1 MSDAV
6 MKYESVIGLEVHAQL
21 LTNSKIFCGCPV
33 AFGGEPNTRVC
44 PICLG
49 MPGVLPVLNR
59 RAVEYTI
66 RMALAVDGHVAE
78 TSAFARKNYFY
89 PDLPKGYQISQYDR
103 AGEPISLAGGIEI
116 EGEDGLRFV
125 RLRRIHLEEEAGKSI
140 HNEPGYDPDLSY
152 IDFNRTGVPLMEIVS
167 EPDIRSPREAS
178 AYLARLRQILQYI
191 GVCDG
196 NMEEGSLRCDANVS
210 IRKPGDP
217 LGELVEIKNMNSMR
231 SMERA
236 LEFEIAR
243 QSELLDD
250 GGTVVRQTRLWDEEK
265 RETFPM
271 RSKEEAHDYRYFPD
285 PDLVTVEIARSW
297 VDEIGED
304 LPELPDARMRRF
316 IYRYGLPQDI
326 ARQLT
331 ENRARADY
339 FEACVSHAA
348 GEASGEAT
356 NSASGEADGETS
368 GEAAGRSAGEPTG
381 EARTVSNWMLSEL
394 LRVQHE
400 NHMDQETIE
409 ARIPPDHLA
418 QLLGQIREGKIS
430 GKIGKDVLD
439 TMAETG
445 KAPVQVIEEQGL
457 VQISDTGELE
467 GVVAGI
473 LAEHPDDVAEYRGG
487 KTKLLGFFM
496 GQVMRATQGKANP
509 KMVNELL
516 RKKLAEG

>member
-1 MSDAV
+1 MD
-6 MKYESVIGLEVHAQL
+6 YEAVIGLEVHAQL

-103 AGEPISLAGGIEI
+103 AGEPISLYGGIEI
-116 EGEDGLRFV
+116 EGKDGPRFV
-125 RLRRIHLEEEAGKSI
+125 QLRRIHLEEEAGKSI

-167 EPDIRSPREAS
+167 EPDLRSPREAS

-210 IRKPGDP
+210 IRTPGDP

-231 SMERA
+231 AMERA
-236 LEFEIAR
+236 LEFEIDR
-243 QSELLDD
+243 QAEVLDD
-250 GGTVVRQTRLWDEEK
+250 GGRIVRQTRLWNEEE
-265 RETFPM
+265 RVTFPM
-271 RSKEEAHDYRYFPD
+271 RSKEEASDYRYFPD

-304 LPELPDARMRRF
+304 LPELPDVRMQRF
-316 IYRYGLPQDI
+316 VDEYGLPQDI

-331 ENRARADY
+331 DNRARADY
-339 FEACVSHAA
+339 FEACVVQA
-348 GEASGEAT
+348 
-356 NSASGEADGETS
+356 
-368 GEAAGRSAGEPTG
+368 PG

-400 NHMDQETIE
+400 NRMDQQTLES
-409 ARIPPDHLA
+409 RIPPDHLV
-418 QLLGQIREGKIS
+418 QLLGHIEEGKIS

-439 TMAETG
+439 IMAESG
-445 KAPVQVIEEQGL
+445 KAPATVIEEQCL

-467 GVVAGI
+467 GLVDGI
-473 LAEHPDDVAEYRGG
+473 LTEHPDDVTDFRAG

-496 GQVMRATQGKANP
+496 GQVMKATQGKANP

>member
-1 MSDAV
+1 MD
-6 MKYESVIGLEVHAQL
+6 YEAVIGLEVHAQL

-33 AFGGEPNTRVC
+33 AFGGEPNSRVC

-66 RMALAVDGHVAE
+66 RMALAVDGQVAE

-103 AGEPISLAGGIEI
+103 AGEPISLYGGIEI
-116 EGEDGLRFV
+116 EGKDGPRFV
-125 RLRRIHLEEEAGKSI
+125 QLRRIHLEEEAGKSI

-167 EPDIRSPREAS
+167 EPDLRSPREAS

-210 IRKPGDP
+210 IRTPGDP

-231 SMERA
+231 AMERA
-236 LEFEIAR
+236 LEFEIDR
-243 QSELLDD
+243 QAEVLDD
-250 GGTVVRQTRLWDEEK
+250 GGRIVRQTRLWNEEE
-265 RETFPM
+265 RVTFPM
-271 RSKEEAHDYRYFPD
+271 RSKEEASDYRYFPD

-304 LPELPDARMRRF
+304 LPELPDVRMQRF
-316 IYRYGLPQDI
+316 VDEYGLPQDI

-331 ENRARADY
+331 DNRARADY
-339 FEACVSHAA
+339 FEACVVQA
-348 GEASGEAT
+348 
-356 NSASGEADGETS
+356 
-368 GEAAGRSAGEPTG
+368 PG

-400 NHMDQETIE
+400 NRMDQQTLES
-409 ARIPPDHLA
+409 RIPPDHLV
-418 QLLGQIREGKIS
+418 QLLGHIEEGKIS

-439 TMAETG
+439 IMAESG
-445 KAPVQVIEEQGL
+445 KAPATVIEEQGL

-467 GVVAGI
+467 GLVDGI
-473 LAEHPDDVAEYRGG
+473 LTEHPDDVTDFRAG

-496 GQVMRATQGKANP
+496 GQVMKATQGKANP

>member
-1 MSDAV
+1 

-33 AFGGEPNTRVC
+33 DFGGEPNTRVC

-66 RMALAVDGHVAE
+66 RMALAVDGRVAE

-116 EGEDGLRFV
+116 EGEDGPRFV

-236 LEFEIAR
+236 LEFEIKR
-243 QSELLDD
+243 QSEVLDD
-250 GGTVVRQTRLWDEEK
+250 GGRVVRQTRLWNEEK

-304 LPELPDARMRRF
+304 LPELPDVRMQRF
-316 IYRYGLPQDI
+316 VDEYGLPQDM

-339 FEACVSHAA
+339 FEACVSHA
-348 GEASGEAT
+348 SG
-356 NSASGEADGETS
+356 GPS
-368 GEAAGRSAGEPTG
+368 GEAAGDAAG

-400 NHMDQETIE
+400 DHMDQETLE
-409 ARIPPDHLA
+409 SRIPPDHLA
-418 QLLGQIREGKIS
+418 QLLGQIKEGKIS

-445 KAPVQVIEEQGL
+445 KAPNQVIEEQGL

-467 GVVAGI
+467 GVVDGI
-473 LAEHPDDVAEYRGG
+473 LAEHPDDVVEYRAG

-516 RKKLAEG
+516 RKKLAGN

>member
-1 MSDAV
+1 MN
-6 MKYESVIGLEVHAQL
+6 YEAVIGLEVHAQL
-21 LTNSKIFCGCPV
+21 LTNSKIFCGCAV
-33 AFGGEPNTRVC
+33 AFGGEPNSRVC

-66 RMALAVDGHVAE
+66 RMALAVDGRVAE

-103 AGEPISLAGGIEI
+103 AGEPISLDGGIEI
-116 EGEDGLRFV
+116 EGEDGPRFV

-140 HNEPGYDPDLSY
+140 HSEPGYDPNLSY

-236 LEFEIAR
+236 LEFEIER
-243 QSELLDD
+243 QAEVLDD
-250 GGTVVRQTRLWDEEK
+250 GGRVVRQTRLWNEEE

-285 PDLVTVEIARSW
+285 PDLVTVEIARTW

-304 LPELPDARMRRF
+304 LPELPDVRMRRF
-316 IYRYGLPQDI
+316 VDDYGLPLDM

-339 FEACVSHAA
+339 FEACVGQASGDAA
-348 GEASGEAT
+348 GQAS
-356 NSASGEADGETS
+356 
-368 GEAAGRSAGEPTG
+368 G

-400 NHMDQETIE
+400 NRMDQQTLEE
-409 ARIPPDHLA
+409 RVPPDHLA
-418 QLLGQIREGKIS
+418 QLLGQIKEGKIS

-439 TMAETG
+439 VMAESG
-445 KAPVQVIEEQGL
+445 KAPAAVIEEQGL

-467 GVVAGI
+467 GVVDSI
-473 LAEHPDDVAEYRGG
+473 LAEHPDDVADYRAG

-509 KMVNELL
+509 KLVNELL
-516 RKKLAEG
+516 RKKLAGG

>member
-1 MSDAV
+1 MN
-6 MKYESVIGLEVHAQL
+6 YESVIGLEVHAQL
-21 LTNSKIFCGCPV
+21 LTNSKIFCGCAV

-116 EGEDGLRFV
+116 EGEDGPRFV

-196 NMEEGSLRCDANVS
+196 NMDEGSLRCDANVS

-243 QSELLDD
+243 QSELLED

-304 LPELPDARMRRF
+304 LPELPDVRMRRF
-316 IYRYGLPQDI
+316 VDDYRLPQDM

-331 ENRARADY
+331 ENRTRADY
-339 FEACVSHAA
+339 FEACVSHAVGDAA
-348 GEASGEAT
+348 GGASGV
-356 NSASGEADGETS
+356 
-368 GEAAGRSAGEPTG
+368 AAGGSAGKPSAD
-381 EARTVSNWMLSEL
+381 ARTVSNWMLSEL

-400 NHMDQETIE
+400 SRIDHQTLE

-418 QLLGQIREGKIS
+418 QLLGQIKEGKIS

-439 TMAETG
+439 AMAETG

-467 GVVAGI
+467 GVVDGI
-473 LAEHPDDVAEYRGG
+473 LADHPDDVAEYRAG

-496 GQVMRATQGKANP
+496 GQVMRVTQGKANP

-516 RKKLAEG
+516 RKKLAGD

>member
-1 MSDAV
+1 

-21 LTNSKIFCGCPV
+21 LTNSKIFCGCSV

-116 EGEDGLRFV
+116 EGEDGPRFV

-236 LEFEIAR
+236 LEFEIDR

-250 GGTVVRQTRLWDEEK
+250 GGRVVRQTRLWDEEK

-285 PDLVTVEIARSW
+285 PDLVTVEIARAW

-316 IYRYGLPQDI
+316 VDEYGLPQDM

-348 GEASGEAT
+348 GEA
-356 NSASGEADGETS
+356 
-368 GEAAGRSAGEPTG
+368 
-381 EARTVSNWMLSEL
+381 RTVSNWMLSEL

-400 NHMDQETIE
+400 NRMAQETLE

-418 QLLGQIREGKIS
+418 QLLGQIKEGKIS

-439 TMAETG
+439 IMAKTGETP
-445 KAPVQVIEEQGL
+445 ASVIEEQGL

-473 LAEHPDDVAEYRGG
+473 LAEHPDDVAEYRAG

-509 KMVNELL
+509 RMVNELL

>member
-1 MSDAV
+1 MD
-6 MKYESVIGLEVHAQL
+6 YEAVIGLEVHAQL

-33 AFGGEPNTRVC
+33 AFGGEPNSRVC

-66 RMALAVDGHVAE
+66 RMALAVDGRVAE

-103 AGEPISLAGGIEI
+103 AGEPISLDGGIEI
-116 EGEDGLRFV
+116 EGEGGPRFV

-236 LEFEIAR
+236 LEFEIER
-243 QSELLDD
+243 QADLLDD
-250 GGTVVRQTRLWDEEK
+250 GGRVVRQTRLWNEEE

-297 VDEIGED
+297 VNEIGED
-304 LPELPDARMRRF
+304 LPELPDVRMRRF
-316 IYRYGLPQDI
+316 VEDYGLPQDM

-339 FEACVSHAA
+339 FEACVGQAA
-348 GEASGEAT
+348 GEAAGQ
-356 NSASGEADGETS
+356 AS
-368 GEAAGRSAGEPTG
+368 G

-400 NHMDQETIE
+400 NRMDQQTLEE
-409 ARIPPDHLA
+409 RVPPDHLA
-418 QLLGQIREGKIS
+418 QLLSQIREGKIS

-439 TMAETG
+439 IMAESG
-445 KAPVQVIEEQGL
+445 KAPAAVIEEQGL

-467 GVVAGI
+467 GVVNGI
-473 LAEHPDDVAEYRGG
+473 LADHPDDVADYRAG

-509 KMVNELL
+509 KLVNELL
-516 RKKLAEG
+516 RKKLAGG

>member
-1 MSDAV
+1 MSDAA

-21 LTNSKIFCGCPV
+21 LTNSKIFCGCAV

-116 EGEDGLRFV
+116 EGEDGPRFV

-196 NMEEGSLRCDANVS
+196 NMDEGSLRCDANVS

-236 LEFEIAR
+236 LEFEIER
-243 QSELLDD
+243 QTELLDD

-316 IYRYGLPQDI
+316 VDEYGLPQDM

-331 ENRARADY
+331 ENRSRADY
-339 FEACVSHAA
+339 FEACVSHAVGGAVGKAA
-348 GEASGEAT
+348 GEASE
-356 NSASGEADGETS
+356 
-368 GEAAGRSAGEPTG
+368 

-400 NHMDQETIE
+400 NHMDQENLE
-409 ARIPPDHLA
+409 ARIPPGHLA
-418 QLLGQIREGKIS
+418 QLLGQIKDGKIS

-439 TMAETG
+439 IMAETG
-445 KAPVQVIEEQGL
+445 KTPVHVIEEQGL

-467 GVVAGI
+467 DVVDGI
-473 LAEHPDDVAEYRGG
+473 LGEHPDDVAEYRAG

-496 GQVMRATQGKANP
+496 GQIMRATQGKANP

>member
-1 MSDAV
+1 MN
-6 MKYESVIGLEVHAQL
+6 YEAVIGLEVHAQL

-66 RMALAVDGHVAE
+66 RMALAVEGHVAE

-103 AGEPISLAGGIEI
+103 AGEPISLYGGIEI
-116 EGEDGLRFV
+116 EGEDGPRFI

-167 EPDIRSPREAS
+167 EPDLRSPREAS

-231 SMERA
+231 AMERA
-236 LEFEIAR
+236 LEFEIER
-243 QSELLDD
+243 QAEVLDD
-250 GGTVVRQTRLWDEEK
+250 GGRIVRQTRLWNEEE
-265 RETFPM
+265 RVTFPM
-271 RSKEEAHDYRYFPD
+271 RSKEEASDYRYFPD

-297 VDEIGED
+297 VDEIGAD
-304 LPELPDARMRRF
+304 LPELPDVRMQRF
-316 IYRYGLPQDI
+316 VDDYGLPQDM
-326 ARQLT
+326 ARQLA
-331 ENRARADY
+331 ENRTRADY
-339 FEACVSHAA
+339 FEACVGQA
-348 GEASGEAT
+348 
-356 NSASGEADGETS
+356 
-368 GEAAGRSAGEPTG
+368 PG

-400 NHMDQETIE
+400 GRMDQETLE
-409 ARIPPDHLA
+409 TRIPPDHLA
-418 QLLGQIREGKIS
+418 QLLGQIKEGQIS

-439 TMAETG
+439 IMAESG
-445 KAPVQVIEEQGL
+445 KAPATVIEEQGL

-467 GVVAGI
+467 GLVDGI
-473 LAEHPDDVAEYRGG
+473 LAQHPDDVADYRAG

-496 GQVMRATQGKANP
+496 GQVMKATQGKANP

-516 RKKLAEG
+516 RKKLAGG

>member
-1 MSDAV
+1 MSATEQGNMD
-6 MKYESVIGLEVHAQL
+6 YEAVIGLEVHAQL
-21 LTNSKIFCGCPV
+21 LTNSKIFCGCAV
-33 AFGGEPNTRVC
+33 AFGGEPNSRVC

-116 EGEDGLRFV
+116 EGEDGPRFV

-236 LEFEIAR
+236 LEFEIER

-250 GGTVVRQTRLWDEEK
+250 GGAVVRQTRLWNEEK

-304 LPELPDARMRRF
+304 LPELPDVRVRRF
-316 IYRYGLPQDI
+316 VDDYGLPQDM

-339 FEACVSHAA
+339 FEACV
-348 GEASGEAT
+348 GQAS
-356 NSASGEADGETS
+356 
-368 GEAAGRSAGEPTG
+368 G

-400 NHMDQETIE
+400 NRMDQETLE

-418 QLLGQIREGKIS
+418 QLLGQIKEGKIS

-439 TMAETG
+439 NMAETG
-445 KAPVQVIEEQGL
+445 KAPAKVIEEQGL

-467 GVVAGI
+467 GLVDGI
-473 LAEHPDDVAEYRGG
+473 LAEHPDDVAEYRAG

>member
-1 MSDAV
+1 MN
-6 MKYESVIGLEVHAQL
+6 YEAVIGLEVHAQL

-33 AFGGEPNTRVC
+33 AFGGEPNSRVC

-66 RMALAVDGHVAE
+66 RMALAVDGRVAE

-103 AGEPISLAGGIEI
+103 AGEPISLDGGIEI
-116 EGEDGLRFV
+116 EGEDGPRFV

-167 EPDIRSPREAS
+167 EPDLRSPREAS

-236 LEFEIAR
+236 LEFEIER
-243 QSELLDD
+243 QAEVLDD
-250 GGTVVRQTRLWDEEK
+250 GGRVVRQTRLWNEEE

-285 PDLVTVEIARSW
+285 PDLVTVEIARTW

-304 LPELPDARMRRF
+304 LPELPDVRMQRF
-316 IYRYGLPQDI
+316 VESYGLPQDM

-339 FEACVSHAA
+339 FEACVGQAA
-348 GEASGEAT
+348 GDA
-356 NSASGEADGETS
+356 S
-368 GEAAGRSAGEPTG
+368 GEAAGEVASQASG

-400 NHMDQETIE
+400 HRMDQQTLEE
-409 ARIPPDHLA
+409 RVPPDHLA
-418 QLLGQIREGKIS
+418 QLLGQIKEGKIS

-439 TMAETG
+439 IMAESG
-445 KAPVQVIEEQGL
+445 KAPAAVIEKQGL

-467 GVVAGI
+467 GVVDGI
-473 LAEHPDDVAEYRGG
+473 LAEHPDDVADYRAG

-509 KMVNELL
+509 KLVNELL
-516 RKKLAEG
+516 RKKLNEG

>member
-103 AGEPISLAGGIEI
+103 AGEPISLAGGIDI
-116 EGEDGLRFV
+116 EGEDGPRFV

-196 NMEEGSLRCDANVS
+196 NMDEGSLRCDANVS

-304 LPELPDARMRRF
+304 LPELPVVRMQRF
-316 IYRYGLPQDI
+316 VDEYGLPQDM

-348 GEASGEAT
+348 SKAAGGASGEAT
-356 NSASGEADGETS
+356 GEASGD
-368 GEAAGRSAGEPTG
+368 
-381 EARTVSNWMLSEL
+381 ARTVSNWMLSEL

-400 NHMDQETIE
+400 NHMDQETLE
-409 ARIPPDHLA
+409 VRIPPDHLA
-418 QLLGQIREGKIS
+418 QLLGQIKEGKIS

-439 TMAETG
+439 AMAETG

-467 GVVAGI
+467 GVVDGI
-473 LAEHPDDVAEYRGG
+473 LAEYPDDVAEYRAG

>member
-66 RMALAVDGHVAE
+66 RMALAVDGRVAE

-116 EGEDGLRFV
+116 EGEDGPRSV

-178 AYLARLRQILQYI
+178 VYLARLRQILQYI

-196 NMEEGSLRCDANVS
+196 NMDEGSLRCDANVS

-250 GGTVVRQTRLWDEEK
+250 GGTVARQTRLWDEEK

-285 PDLVTVEIARSW
+285 PDLVTVEITRSW

-304 LPELPDARMRRF
+304 LPELPDVRMQRF
-316 IYRYGLPQDI
+316 VEAYELPQDM

-331 ENRARADY
+331 ENRTRADY
-339 FEACVSHAA
+339 FEACVSHAVGKATGGTA
-348 GEASGEAT
+348 GEASDEAME
-356 NSASGEADGETS
+356 G
-368 GEAAGRSAGEPTG
+368 SAGD
-381 EARTVSNWMLSEL
+381 ARTVSNWMLSEL

-400 NHMDQETIE
+400 RRMDQETLE

-418 QLLGQIREGKIS
+418 R
-430 GKIGKDVLD
+430 
-439 TMAETG
+439 
-445 KAPVQVIEEQGL
+445 
-457 VQISDTGELE
+457 
-467 GVVAGI
+467 
-473 LAEHPDDVAEYRGG
+473 RR
-487 KTKLLGFFM
+487 
-496 GQVMRATQGKANP
+496 RA
-509 KMVNELL
+509 
-516 RKKLAEG
+516 

>member
-1 MSDAV
+1 MN
-6 MKYESVIGLEVHAQL
+6 YEAVIGLEVHAQL

-66 RMALAVDGHVAE
+66 RMALAVEGHVAE

-103 AGEPISLAGGIEI
+103 AGEPISLYGGIEI
-116 EGEDGLRFV
+116 EGEDGPRFI

-167 EPDIRSPREAS
+167 EPDLRSPREAS
-178 AYLARLRQILQYI
+178 AYLAGLRQILQYI

-231 SMERA
+231 AMERA
-236 LEFEIAR
+236 LEFEIER
-243 QSELLDD
+243 QAEVLDD
-250 GGTVVRQTRLWDEEK
+250 GGRIVRQTRLWNEEE
-265 RETFPM
+265 RVTFPM
-271 RSKEEAHDYRYFPD
+271 RSKEEASDYRYFPD

-304 LPELPDARMRRF
+304 LPELPDVRMQRF
-316 IYRYGLPQDI
+316 VDDYGLPQDI
-326 ARQLT
+326 ARQLA

-339 FEACVSHAA
+339 FEACV
-348 GEASGEAT
+348 
-356 NSASGEADGETS
+356 
-368 GEAAGRSAGEPTG
+368 GRAPD
-381 EARTVSNWMLSEL
+381 EARTVSNWMLSEM

-400 NHMDQETIE
+400 GRMDQETLE
-409 ARIPPDHLA
+409 TRIPPGHLA
-418 QLLGQIREGKIS
+418 QLLGQIKEGKIS

-439 TMAETG
+439 IMAESG
-445 KAPVQVIEEQGL
+445 KAPATVIEEQGL

-467 GVVAGI
+467 GLVDGI
-473 LAEHPDDVAEYRGG
+473 LAEHPEDVADYRTG

-496 GQVMRATQGKANP
+496 GQVMKATQGKANP

-516 RKKLAEG
+516 RKKLAGG

>member
-1 MSDAV
+1 MN
-6 MKYESVIGLEVHAQL
+6 YEAVIGLEVHAQL

-66 RMALAVDGHVAE
+66 RMALAVNGHVAE

-103 AGEPISLAGGIEI
+103 AGEPISLYGGVEI
-116 EGEDGLRFV
+116 EGEDGPRFV

-152 IDFNRTGVPLMEIVS
+152 IDYNRTGVPLMEIVS

-236 LEFEIAR
+236 LEFEIER
-243 QSELLDD
+243 QAEVLDD
-250 GGTVVRQTRLWDEEK
+250 GGRVVRQTRLWNEEA

-285 PDLVTVEIARSW
+285 PDLVSVEIARTW
-297 VDEIGED
+297 VDDIGED
-304 LPELPDARMRRF
+304 LPELPDVRMQRF
-316 IYRYGLPQDI
+316 VDEYGLPPEM

-339 FEACVSHAA
+339 FEACVGDFA

-356 NSASGEADGETS
+356 NQATGDASGDLASQASVEASDD
-368 GEAAGRSAGEPTG
+368 AAGQATG

-400 NHMDQETIE
+400 SRMDQATLE
-409 ARIPPDHLA
+409 ARIPPEHLA
-418 QLLGQIREGKIS
+418 QLLERIKDGKIS

-439 TMAETG
+439 VMAETG
-445 KAPVQVIEEQGL
+445 QAPVDVIEEQGL
-457 VQISDTGELE
+457 VQISDSGELE
-467 GVVAGI
+467 GLVDGI
-473 LAEHPDDVAEYRGG
+473 LAEHPDDVADYQAG

-496 GQVMRATQGKANP
+496 GQVMRASQGKANP
-509 KMVNELL
+509 KLVNELL
-516 RKKLAEG
+516 REKLAGG

>member
-1 MSDAV
+1 MSDAAI
-6 MKYESVIGLEVHAQL
+6 KYESVIGLEVHAQL

-66 RMALAVDGHVAE
+66 RMALAVDGRVAE

-116 EGEDGLRFV
+116 EGEDGPRFV

-236 LEFEIAR
+236 LEFEIDR
-243 QSELLDD
+243 QTELLDD
-250 GGTVVRQTRLWDEEK
+250 GGTVVRQTRLWNEEK
-265 RETFPM
+265 RKTFPM

-304 LPELPDARMRRF
+304 LPELPDARMQRF
-316 IYRYGLPQDI
+316 VDEYGLPQDM
-326 ARQLT
+326 ARKLT
-331 ENRARADY
+331 ENRTRADY
-339 FEACVSHAA
+339 FEACVSKAVGDTARSAA
-348 GEASGEAT
+348 GEAA
-356 NSASGEADGETS
+356 
-368 GEAAGRSAGEPTG
+368 GEAAGGTSSEAPGGVAGD
-381 EARTVSNWMLSEL
+381 ARTVSNWMLSEL

-400 NHMDQETIE
+400 NHMDQGTLE

-418 QLLGQIREGKIS
+418 QLLGQIKEGKIS

-445 KAPVQVIEEQGL
+445 KSPAQVIEEQGL

-467 GVVAGI
+467 GVVDGI
-473 LAEHPDDVAEYRGG
+473 LAEHPGDVAEYRAG

-516 RKKLAEG
+516 QKKLAGH

>member
-1 MSDAV
+1 MN
-6 MKYESVIGLEVHAQL
+6 YEAVIGLEVHAQL

-33 AFGGEPNTRVC
+33 AFGGEPNSRVC

-66 RMALAVDGHVAE
+66 RMALAVEGRVAE

-103 AGEPISLAGGIEI
+103 AGEPISLDGGIEI
-116 EGEDGLRFV
+116 EGEDGPRFV

-236 LEFEIAR
+236 LEFEIER
-243 QSELLDD
+243 QADLLDD
-250 GGTVVRQTRLWDEEK
+250 GGRVVRQTRLWNEEE

-297 VDEIGED
+297 VNEIGED
-304 LPELPDARMRRF
+304 LPELPDVRMRRF
-316 IYRYGLPQDI
+316 VDEYGLPQDM

-339 FEACVSHAA
+339 FEACVGKAA
-348 GEASGEAT
+348 GEAAGK
-356 NSASGEADGETS
+356 ASGE
-368 GEAAGRSAGEPTG
+368 SAGKASG

-400 NHMDQETIE
+400 NRMDQRTLEE
-409 ARIPPDHLA
+409 RVPPDHLA
-418 QLLGQIREGKIS
+418 QLLSQIKEGKIS

-439 TMAETG
+439 VMAESG
-445 KAPVQVIEEQGL
+445 KAPAAVIEEQGL

-467 GVVAGI
+467 GVVDGI
-473 LAEHPDDVAEYRGG
+473 LADHPDDVADYRGG

-509 KMVNELL
+509 KLVNELL
-516 RKKLAEG
+516 RKKLAGG

>member
-21 LTNSKIFCGCPV
+21 LTNSKIFCGCLV

-66 RMALAVDGHVAE
+66 RMALAVDGRVAE

-116 EGEDGLRFV
+116 EGEDGPRFV

-196 NMEEGSLRCDANVS
+196 NMDEGSLRCDANVS

-236 LEFEIAR
+236 LEFEIER

-250 GGTVVRQTRLWDEEK
+250 GGTVVRQTRLWNEEK

-304 LPELPDARMRRF
+304 LPELPDVRMRRF
-316 IYRYGLPQDI
+316 VDAYGLPQDM

-348 GEASGEAT
+348 
-356 NSASGEADGETS
+356 
-368 GEAAGRSAGEPTG
+368 G

-400 NHMDQETIE
+400 NHMDQETLE

-418 QLLGQIREGKIS
+418 QLLGQIKEGKIS

-439 TMAETG
+439 NMAETG
-445 KAPVQVIEEQGL
+445 QAPAQVIEEQDL

-467 GVVAGI
+467 GVVDGL
-473 LAEHPDDVAEYRGG
+473 LAEHPDDVAEYRAG

-509 KMVNELL
+509 KLVNELL
-516 RKKLAEG
+516 RKKLAGD

>member
-1 MSDAV
+1 MN
-6 MKYESVIGLEVHAQL
+6 YEAVIGLEVHAQL

-66 RMALAVDGHVAE
+66 RMALAVEGHVAE

-103 AGEPISLAGGIEI
+103 AGEPISLYGGIEI
-116 EGEDGLRFV
+116 EGEDGPRFI

-167 EPDIRSPREAS
+167 EPDLRSPREAS

-231 SMERA
+231 AMERA
-236 LEFEIAR
+236 LEFEIDR
-243 QSELLDD
+243 QAEVLDD
-250 GGTVVRQTRLWDEEK
+250 GGRIVRQTRLWNEEE
-265 RETFPM
+265 RVTFPM
-271 RSKEEAHDYRYFPD
+271 RSKEEASDYRYFPD

-297 VDEIGED
+297 VAEIGED
-304 LPELPDARMRRF
+304 LPELPDVRMQRF
-316 IYRYGLPQDI
+316 VDDFGLPQDI
-326 ARQLT
+326 ARQLA
-331 ENRARADY
+331 ENRTRADY
-339 FEACVSHAA
+339 FEACVGQA
-348 GEASGEAT
+348 
-356 NSASGEADGETS
+356 
-368 GEAAGRSAGEPTG
+368 PG
-381 EARTVSNWMLSEL
+381 EARTVSNWMLSEM

-400 NHMDQETIE
+400 GRMDQETLE
-409 ARIPPDHLA
+409 TRIPPDHLA
-418 QLLGQIREGKIS
+418 QLLGQIKEGQIS

-439 TMAETG
+439 IMAESG
-445 KAPVQVIEEQGL
+445 KAPATVIEEQGL

-467 GVVAGI
+467 GLVDGI
-473 LAEHPDDVAEYRGG
+473 LAQHPDDVADYRAG

-496 GQVMRATQGKANP
+496 GQVMKATQGKANP

-516 RKKLAEG
+516 RKKLAGG

>member
-1 MSDAV
+1 

-33 AFGGEPNTRVC
+33 DFGGEPNTRVC

-66 RMALAVDGHVAE
+66 RMALAVDGRVAE

-116 EGEDGLRFV
+116 EGEDGPRFV

-236 LEFEIAR
+236 LEFEIER
-243 QSELLDD
+243 QSEVLDD
-250 GGTVVRQTRLWDEEK
+250 GGRVVRQTRLWNEEK

-304 LPELPDARMRRF
+304 LPELPDVRMQRF
-316 IYRYGLPQDI
+316 VDEYGLPQDM

-339 FEACVSHAA
+339 FEACVSHA
-348 GEASGEAT
+348 SG
-356 NSASGEADGETS
+356 GLS
-368 GEAAGRSAGEPTG
+368 GEAADDVDGGATGKTAGDAAG

-400 NHMDQETIE
+400 NHLEQGALE

-418 QLLGQIREGKIS
+418 QLLGQIKEGKIS

-439 TMAETG
+439 NMAETG
-445 KAPVQVIEEQGL
+445 KAPAQVIEEQGL

-467 GVVAGI
+467 GVVDGI
-473 LAEHPDDVAEYRGG
+473 LAEHPDDVAEYRAG
-487 KTKLLGFFM
+487 KAKLLGFFM

-509 KMVNELL
+509 KLVNELL
-516 RKKLAEG
+516 RKKLAGN

>member
-1 MSDAV
+1 
-6 MKYESVIGLEVHAQL
+6 
-21 LTNSKIFCGCPV
+21 
-33 AFGGEPNTRVC
+33 
-44 PICLG
+44 
-49 MPGVLPVLNR
+49 
-59 RAVEYTI
+59 
-66 RMALAVDGHVAE
+66 
-78 TSAFARKNYFY
+78 
-89 PDLPKGYQISQYDR
+89 
-103 AGEPISLAGGIEI
+103 
-116 EGEDGLRFV
+116 
-125 RLRRIHLEEEAGKSI
+125 
-140 HNEPGYDPDLSY
+140 
-152 IDFNRTGVPLMEIVS
+152 MEIVS

-196 NMEEGSLRCDANVS
+196 NMDEGSLRCDANVS

-297 VDEIGED
+297 VVEIGED

-316 IYRYGLPQDI
+316 VDEYGLPQDM

-339 FEACVSHAA
+339 FEACVSHA
-348 GEASGEAT
+348 S
-356 NSASGEADGETS
+356 
-368 GEAAGRSAGEPTG
+368 G
-381 EARTVSNWMLSEL
+381 EARTISNWMLSEL

-400 NHMDQETIE
+400 NHMDQETLE

-418 QLLGQIREGKIS
+418 QLLGQIKEGKIS

-445 KAPVQVIEEQGL
+445 KSPVQVIEEQGL
-457 VQISDTGELE
+457 VQISDTDELE
-467 GVVAGI
+467 GVVDGI
-473 LAEHPDDVAEYRGG
+473 LAEHPEDVAEYRAG

-516 RKKLAEG
+516 SKKLAGD

>member
-1 MSDAV
+1 MN
-6 MKYESVIGLEVHAQL
+6 YEAVIGLEVHAQL

-66 RMALAVDGHVAE
+66 RMALAVEGHVAE

-103 AGEPISLAGGIEI
+103 AGEPISLYGGIEI
-116 EGEDGLRFV
+116 EGEDGPRFI

-167 EPDIRSPREAS
+167 EPDLRSPREAS

-231 SMERA
+231 AMERA
-236 LEFEIAR
+236 LEFEIDR
-243 QSELLDD
+243 QAEVLDD
-250 GGTVVRQTRLWDEEK
+250 GGRIVRQTRLWNEEE
-265 RETFPM
+265 RVTFPM
-271 RSKEEAHDYRYFPD
+271 RSKEEASDYRYFPD

-297 VDEIGED
+297 VDEIGTD
-304 LPELPDARMRRF
+304 LPELPDARMQRF
-316 IYRYGLPQDI
+316 ISEYGLPKDM

-331 ENRARADY
+331 ENRVHGPTISRPASARRLD
-339 FEACVSHAA
+339 
-348 GEASGEAT
+348 
-356 NSASGEADGETS
+356 
-368 GEAAGRSAGEPTG
+368 

-400 NHMDQETIE
+400 SRMDQQTLE

-418 QLLGQIREGKIS
+418 QLLGQIKEGQIS

-439 TMAETG
+439 IMAESG
-445 KAPVQVIEEQGL
+445 KAPATVIEEQGL

-467 GVVAGI
+467 GLVDGI
-473 LAEHPDDVAEYRGG
+473 LAEHSDDVADYRAG

-496 GQVMRATQGKANP
+496 GQVMKATQGKANP

-516 RKKLAEG
+516 RKKLAGG

>member
-1 MSDAV
+1 MN
-6 MKYESVIGLEVHAQL
+6 YEAVIGLEVHAQL

-66 RMALAVDGHVAE
+66 RMALAVEGHVAE

-103 AGEPISLAGGIEI
+103 AGEPISLYGGIEI
-116 EGEDGLRFV
+116 EGEDGPRFI

-167 EPDIRSPREAS
+167 EPDLRSPREAS

-231 SMERA
+231 AMERA
-236 LEFEIAR
+236 LEFEIDR
-243 QSELLDD
+243 QAEVLDD
-250 GGTVVRQTRLWDEEK
+250 GGRIVRQTRLWNEEE
-265 RETFPM
+265 RVTFPM
-271 RSKEEAHDYRYFPD
+271 RSKEEASDYRYFPD

-297 VDEIGED
+297 VDEIGTD
-304 LPELPDARMRRF
+304 LPELPDVRMQRF
-316 IYRYGLPQDI
+316 VDDYGLPQDI
-326 ARQLT
+326 AHQLT
-331 ENRARADY
+331 ENRTRADY
-339 FEACVSHAA
+339 FEACVGQA
-348 GEASGEAT
+348 
-356 NSASGEADGETS
+356 
-368 GEAAGRSAGEPTG
+368 PG

-400 NHMDQETIE
+400 GRMDQKTLET
-409 ARIPPDHLA
+409 RIPPDHLA
-418 QLLGQIREGKIS
+418 QLLEQIKEGKIS

-439 TMAETG
+439 IMAESG
-445 KAPVQVIEEQGL
+445 KAPATVIEEQGL

-467 GVVAGI
+467 GLVDGI
-473 LAEHPDDVAEYRGG
+473 LTEHPDDVADYRAG

-496 GQVMRATQGKANP
+496 GQVMKATQGKANP

-516 RKKLAEG
+516 RKKLAGG